1 MWSEIIYAPGIKI
14 NWKWANLQPFHTSF
28 YFLELQTN
36 ICSHSFLDLS
46 NMILRFIPVGAC
58 CTKISFNFLTLFQ
71 RPLFP
76 LSGPMTDTEAV
87 LVKVGFCLTTRLW
100 MWSRSVGKWIFSNR
114 CICVPLK
121 ARFQFPTKR
130 NIDKVIVFFKE
141 IYYCANCGPPAVS
154 GPRDLSVWPR
164 DSYSFFYIRYV
175 VSIPQICFILNE
187 SYCR

>member
-130 NIDKVIVFFKE
+130 NIDKVIVFFSKKF
-141 IYYCANCGPPAVS
+141 IIAQTVVRPPYLGRVTCQCGPEIHIVFFT
-154 GPRDLSVWPR
+154 SVTWLVFHKFAL
-164 DSYSFFYIRYV
+164 Y
-175 VSIPQICFILNE
+175 
-187 SYCR
+187 